1 MKPMVHEHPKTF
13 KRVSK
18 MLLFVALFAFQ
29 FGHSQ
34 EGSDTPAML
43 AGKNE
48 VRVDLLTLALRTEL
62 NLTYEHFLNKDWS
75 VGVFGGYADSQK
87 LNDDFDSGYR
97 NNVPKYEVNPFV
109 RYNLSK
115 SQTSFYFAEAFVSAN
130 GGDFKETVRLVDDS
144 GNGYYVNEKS
154 SYSDFGVGA
163 ALGYKLYIKE
173 KFGIELLVGFGRNL
187 FNTDKSPDTL
197 SRVGLSLGYR
207 F

>member
-1 MKPMVHEHPKTF
+1 MKK
-13 KRVSK
+13 
-18 MLLFVALFAFQ
+18 LLFIALFSLQ
-29 FGHSQ
+29 FAQAQ

-43 AGKNE
+43 DGKNE
-48 VRVDLLTLALRTEL
+48 VRVDLLTLALRTEF
-62 NLTYEHFLNKDWS
+62 NLTYERFLNKDFS
-75 VGVFGGYADSQK
+75 VGVFGGIADSKK

-97 NNVPKYEVNPFV
+97 NNVPKYEINPFV

-115 SQTSFYFAEAFVSAN
+115 SQISYYFAEVFVSAN
-130 GGDFKETVRLVDDS
+130 GGDFKETVRRIDAE

-154 SYSDFGVGA
+154 EYSDFGVGA

-173 KFGIELLVGFGRNL
+173 KFGIELLVGFGSNL
-187 FNTDKSPDTL
+187 FNRDKSPDTI